1 MSFLKS
7 RGYLLSLVALGAVL
21 AFAACGGG
29 NEKTSGTASPGGG
42 AGERIQGGT
51 LTVQSLG
58 FQSLDPH
65 FSNFAQDI
73 GYERMLWR
81 GLYTLDKENVPQPA
95 MADGQPQ
102 VSEDGLT
109 YTIKMKKDLKW
120 SDGQPLTAKDFVAGF
135 KRTCNPANAGNYE
148 SLIDK
153 SVVGCGDFFGAL
165 GTKDAPKTATPAE
178 LQALQD
184 KVGVKAI
191 DDTTVEI
198 KLMQKQVTFPL
209 IISLWLA
216 FPVPTHLPRFGSE
229 TADKQADW
237 GTDPKRLVYN
247 GPYMLTEYVQQDH
260 ITLVPNPN
268 WAAPAGVSPT
278 LDKLVIKFIEK
289 NDVADNAFEAGELDQ
304 AFADLSN
311 LAAIKSK
318 FGAEYFKNVNAET
331 RGLEMELTHKP
342 LDNLDVRLALSQA
355 IDRKTLNDVASNGG
369 FAPTTSWIPETAGGA
384 APDAFETDIGFD
396 KASAQ
401 KHLADAGF
409 PNGQGFP
416 LLKMLVRDTPEA
428 RAQAEFLKKGF
439 KEILNIDTELDPV
452 DSATRSQRLNDHQYE
467 LAPRSGWSQDYP
479 DPENWIISLF
489 DTGGSNNVYTCSD
502 KDIDALIMKA
512 HFNTNDQER
521 RQQYKDINKLV
532 VTRLC
537 GIAPYYHGAFHWLIK
552 PYVVGMQDNATVQDS
567 EIPGD
572 WNAEA
577 WGRSK

>member
-1 MSFLKS
+1 MSFLKQ

-21 AFAACGGG
+21 AFAACGSD
-29 NEKTSGTASPGGG
+29 NEKSGGTASPGGQ

-51 LTVQSLG
+51 LTGQSLG

-237 GTDPKRLVYN
+237 GTDPKGLVYN

-384 APDAFETDIGFD
+384 AADAFEADIGFN

-409 PNGQGFP
+409 SNGQGFP
-416 LLKMLVRDTPEA
+416 VLKMLIRDTPEA
-428 RAQAEFLKKGF
+428 RAQAEFLKKSF
-439 KEILNIDTELDPV
+439 KEVLNIDTELDPV

-502 KDIDALIMKA
+502 TDIDALIVKA

-521 RQQYKDINKLV
+521 RQQYKEINKLV

-537 GIAPYYHGAFHWLIK
+537 GVAPYYHGAFHWLIK

-567 EIPGD
+567 EMPGD